1 MKPFLDSS
9 DISIDVLLNIKDG
22 NQASALLI
30 HDKHHG
36 MNMKL

>member
-30 HDKHHG
+30 NDKHHG

>member
-22 NQASALLI
+22 NQGSALLI
-30 HDKHHG
+30 QDKHHG